1 MAVLKQEDLELEI
14 LPFGYIDWKSFPEF
28 DYKVTMKWKGV
39 SVINETVMKRDG
51 SYWAKGKEG
60 GFVASEQDKLG
71 LIENFEACIKDKKS
85 RVWEAWPDPD
95 MAISIYPDRNYPYL
109 DEAAEG
115 YFSIIVSPDSY
126 QFKDSNCYTGFSG
139 VSLVM
144 VVETSEIIRFVS
156 DLRNEF
162 NELINTE
169 EKKHSNYFLTEEEI
183 QKLRKER
190 EEFSAYA
197 SGKFKKVIP

>member
-1 MAVLKQEDLELEI
+1 MFSVLL
-14 LPFGYIDWKSFPEF
+14 
-28 DYKVTMKWKGV
+28 T
-39 SVINETVMKRDG
+39 R
-51 SYWAKGKEG
+51 
-60 GFVASEQDKLG
+60 
-71 LIENFEACIKDKKS
+71 
-85 RVWEAWPDPD
+85 
-95 MAISIYPDRNYPYL
+95 
-109 DEAAEG
+109 
-115 YFSIIVSPDSY
+115 
-126 QFKDSNCYTGFSG
+126 
-139 VSLVM
+139 

-169 EKKHSNYFLTEEEI
+169 EKKHSNYFMNEEEI